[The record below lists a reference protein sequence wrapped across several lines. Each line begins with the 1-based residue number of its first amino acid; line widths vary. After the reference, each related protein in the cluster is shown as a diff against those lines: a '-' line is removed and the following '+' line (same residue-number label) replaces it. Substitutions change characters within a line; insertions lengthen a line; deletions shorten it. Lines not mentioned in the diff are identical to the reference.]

1 MRRTLFESEHA
12 DFRESVRRFVAEEVV
27 PRQQE
32 WEREGIVS
40 RDLFARA
47 AAKGMLAMQVPDRY
61 GGTGIDDFRFN
72 QIVNE
77 ELSGAGA
84 GGSGLGITLHNDI
97 CLPYFLELSDESQ
110 RERWLPGI
118 ADGSLITAVAMT
130 EPEMGSDLAGLR
142 TTAIRTDSED
152 AYIVNGS
159 KTFITNGINADL
171 VITAVKTDPSQRH
184 AGISLVII
192 ERGMEG
198 FERGRNLEKVGQH
211 SQDTAELF
219 FNDVRVPR
227 ENLLGEEGAGFRY
240 MTANLAQERLSIAI
254 SAVAAARGALRLTLE
269 YVKQRTA
276 FGQPIGSF
284 QNSRFALA
292 EMATEIELATTF
304 CDQAVLALNRGDLSP
319 QDAAMAKWWATELQG
334 RVTDR
339 CVQLHGGYGYMLE
352 YPIARAYVDARVTRI
367 YGGATEIMKEII
379 GRSLGV

>member
-77 ELSGAGA
+77 ELSVAGA

-171 VITAVKTDPSQRH
+171 VITAVKTDPSRRH

-211 SQDTAELF
+211 AQDTAELF
-219 FNDVRVPR
+219 FNDVRVPA

-269 YVKQRTA
+269 YVKQRNA